1 MNIEYYSNAEE
12 LVDKWLAEAEK
23 GNVSY
28 DTSQSS
34 FTSSKAAA
42 AAEEAHRRLLL
53 PSAKE
58 QVSLRTEP
66 MNASCVLENRCISW
80 HRQRKLLHLARLWGS
95 REAQAGHWKRP
106 CYATGAEPS
115 KPQWMLG
122 AATTRR
128 GPAWEKNRAYI

>member
-12 LVDKWLAEAEK
+12 LVDKWLVEAEK
-23 GNVSY
+23 GKVSY

-34 FTSSKAAA
+34 FISSKAAA

-66 MNASCVLENRCISW
+66 INASCVLERRCIS
-80 HRQRKLLHLARLWGS
+80 
-95 REAQAGHWKRP
+95 
-106 CYATGAEPS
+106 
-115 KPQWMLG
+115 
-122 AATTRR
+122 
-128 GPAWEKNRAYI
+128 